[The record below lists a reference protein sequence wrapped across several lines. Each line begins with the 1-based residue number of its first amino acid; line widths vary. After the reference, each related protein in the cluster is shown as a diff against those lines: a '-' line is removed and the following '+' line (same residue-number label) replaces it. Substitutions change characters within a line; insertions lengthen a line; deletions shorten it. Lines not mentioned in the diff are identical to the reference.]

1 MDEPANPESNEVLS
15 QSEVERLLAQV
26 EAEGPPES
34 GSGGEG
40 TPASRQR
47 TSRVETQPYD
57 FRQPSFLSQNQM
69 RRLRILHESFLR
81 SLSARMSLYLRLE
94 FGAQMTKLHTLPY
107 QKFVDELAS
116 PTHLTLFKAEPLR
129 GICLLDIP
137 PRLGLTIVDRLLGG
151 PAHSVSLE
159 REMSEIELALLNQ
172 AVGIVLAEWCGQ
184 WAKIKDIRP
193 HVLGHE
199 NNGRFLQSSPHD
211 TVMLAVCMEVRLG
224 DCVEPMQFAFPC
236 RTLEPLVSSL
246 NAIRERNDDP
256 PAGKAAVRSPRWNPV
271 LAHVHVPVVAEW
283 QNLHLTA
290 RQLATLKP
298 GDVLPLSPEQS
309 NDVKVRLARVTRF
322 AGRLGN
328 AGEHLAVQLTSVL
341 KSSNHHE

>member
-1 MDEPANPESNEVLS
+1 MDEPTNPESNEVLS

-26 EAEGPPES
+26 EADGAAVS
-34 GSGGEG
+34 GAGAGGEG
-40 TPASRQR
+40 GGAAKHPIK
-47 TSRVETQPYD
+47 VETQPYD

-81 SLSARMSLYLRLE
+81 SLAARMSLYLRLE
-94 FGAQMTKLHTLPY
+94 FSAQMTKLHTLPY

-151 PAHSVSLE
+151 PAHSVSLD

-172 AVGIVLAEWCGQ
+172 AVGIVLAEWCSQ

-211 TVMLAVCMEVRLG
+211 TVMLAVAIEARVGDCMEQ
-224 DCVEPMQFAFPC
+224 MQFAFPC
-236 RTLEPLVSSL
+236 RTLEPLVSAL
-246 NAIRERNDDP
+246 NAISERGDEA
-256 PAGKAAVRSPRWNPV
+256 PAGKEAPRQTRWNPS
-271 LAHVHVPVVAEW
+271 LAHVRVPVVAEW
-283 QNLHLTA
+283 QNLRLTA
-290 RQLATLKP
+290 RQLTALKP
-298 GDVLPLSPEQS
+298 GDVLPLTPTQS
-309 NDVKVRLARVTRF
+309 NDVRVRLARVTRF
-322 AGRLGN
+322 IGRLGN
-328 AGEHLAVQLTSVL
+328 TGERLAVQLTSIL
-341 KSSNHHE
+341 KS

>member
-1 MDEPANPESNEVLS
+1 MDQPGNQDQGEVLS

-26 EAEGPPES
+26 EADNAVSES
-34 GSGGEG
+34 QDVGG
-40 TPASRQR
+40 
-47 TSRVETQPYD
+47 TSAAPDKRRPLSLEVQPYD

-94 FGAQMTKLHTLPY
+94 FAVQMTRLHTLPY

-129 GICLLDIP
+129 GICLLDVP

-151 PAHSVSLE
+151 PAHSVSLD

-172 AVGIVLAEWCGQ
+172 AVGIVLAEWCSQ

-211 TVMLAVCMEVRLG
+211 TVMLAVSIEVRLG
-224 DCVEPMQFAFPC
+224 DCLEQMQFAFPC
-236 RTLEPLVSSL
+236 RTLEPLVSAL
-246 NAIRERNDDP
+246 NAITEKGDDAP
-256 PAGKAAVRSPRWNPV
+256 TPGETPRQRRWNPS
-271 LAHVHVPVVAEW
+271 LAHVRVPVIAEW
-283 QNLHLTA
+283 QNLRLSA
-290 RQLATLKP
+290 RQLAGLKP
-298 GDVLPLSPEQS
+298 GDVLPLSPGQS
-309 NDVKVRLARVTRF
+309 SDVKVRLAKVTRF
-322 AGRLGN
+322 NGRLGT
-328 AGEHLAVQLTSVL
+328 AGDRLAVQLSSVL
-341 KSSNHHE
+341 KS

>member
-1 MDEPANPESNEVLS
+1 MDEPTNPETNEVLS

-26 EAEGPPES
+26 EADNAMAESAAGADKEGS
-34 GSGGEG
+34 H
-40 TPASRQR
+40 AS
-47 TSRVETQPYD
+47 SRRVVSVETQPYD

-81 SLSARMSLYLRLE
+81 SLAARMSLYLRLD
-94 FGAQMTKLHTLPY
+94 FSAQMTKLHTLPY

-116 PTHLTLFKAEPLR
+116 PTHLTLFKGEPLR

-151 PAHSVSLE
+151 PAHSVSLD

-172 AVGIVLAEWCGQ
+172 AVSIILAEWCSQ

-199 NNGRFLQSSPHD
+199 NNDRFLQSSPHD
-211 TVMLAVCMEVRLG
+211 TVMLAVCIEVRVG
-224 DCVEPMQFAFPC
+224 DCLEQMQFAFPC
-236 RTLEPLVSSL
+236 RTLEPLVSAL
-246 NAIRERNDDP
+246 NAISERADDTP
-256 PAGKAAVRSPRWNPV
+256 SGKTTPRLPSWNPM
-271 LAHVHVPVVAEW
+271 LAHVRVPVVAEW
-283 QNLHLTA
+283 QNLRMTA
-290 RQLATLKP
+290 RQLASLKP

-309 NDVKVRLARVTRF
+309 NDVKVRLAKITRF
-322 AGRLGN
+322 KGRLGN
-328 AGEHLAVQLTSVL
+328 AGDQLAVQLTSIL
-341 KSSNHHE
+341 KS

>member
-1 MDEPANPESNEVLS
+1 MDQPGNPEPNEVLS

-26 EAEGPPES
+26 EADNVVAGTQAGPAEAQS
-34 GSGGEG
+34 
-40 TPASRQR
+40 PAPRSAI
-47 TSRVETQPYD
+47 RVEAQPYD

-69 RRLRILHESFLR
+69 RRLRILHEGFLR

-94 FGAQMTKLHTLPY
+94 FAVQMTKLHTLPY

-137 PRLGLTIVDRLLGG
+137 PRLGLTVVDRLLGG
-151 PAHSVSLE
+151 PAHSVSLD

-172 AVGIVLAEWCGQ
+172 AVGIVLAEWCSQ

-211 TVMLAVCMEVRLG
+211 TVMLAVSIEVRLG
-224 DCVEPMQFAFPC
+224 DCMEQMQFAFPC
-236 RTLEPLVSSL
+236 RTLEPLVSAL
-246 NAIRERNDDP
+246 NAISERGDET
-256 PAGKAAVRSPRWNPV
+256 PAAGVAPRQRRWNPS
-271 LAHVHVPVVAEW
+271 LAHVRVPVVAEW
-283 QNLHLTA
+283 QNLQLTA
-290 RQLATLKP
+290 RQLTSLKP

-309 NDVKVRLARVTRF
+309 NDVKVRLAQITRF
-322 AGRLGN
+322 AGRLGS
-328 AGEHLAVQLTSVL
+328 AGDRLAVQLTSVL
-341 KSSNHHE
+341 KS